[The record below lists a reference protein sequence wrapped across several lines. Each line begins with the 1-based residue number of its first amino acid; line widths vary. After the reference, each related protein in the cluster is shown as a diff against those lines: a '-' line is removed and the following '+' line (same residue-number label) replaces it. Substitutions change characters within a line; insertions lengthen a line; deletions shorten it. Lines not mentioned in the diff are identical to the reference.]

1 MNGTNSNLDKQ
12 TRESIQGDPFYVC
25 AINPEPDIK
34 ADPMHVLQLLDDE
47 ADTYSEPGKYGS
59 RDEEC
64 QLLDSTSSPEVKNLP
79 EIQGPPK
86 VQAEFTEFLRRH
98 IGLLQAEVSKKPAL
112 VLPMML
118 NVDEKRRT
126 LPNIIKADT
135 VHKVNKRTRKL
146 IVKLISWCKW

>member
-59 RDEEC
+59 IDEEC
-64 QLLDSTSSPEVKNLP
+64 QLPDSTSSPEVKNLP
-79 EIQGPPK
+79 KIQGPPK
-86 VQAEFTEFLRRH
+86 LQAEFTGLLRRH
-98 IGLLQAEVSKKPAL
+98 I
-112 VLPMML
+112 
-118 NVDEKRRT
+118 DYYKRKFQRN
-126 LPNIIKADT
+126 L
-135 VHKVNKRTRKL
+135 HWFYL
-146 IVKLISWCKW
+146 